1 LLLQTLVDLNLT
13 DIVQEQFEDFLYKTM
28 LVFGYGEPQI
38 SCYRMMS
45 RWAELREIGLLVHC
59 G

>member
-1 LLLQTLVDLNLT
+1 MDLNVT
-13 DIVQEQFEDFLYKTM
+13 DIGQEQFEDFLYKTM

-45 RWAELREIGLLVHC
+45 RYADMKQLPSRHLVLNVNDK
-59 G
+59 